1 MLFAKLRVLRT
12 FQKRHLDFLRSIE
25 DFDLLQEVG
34 FHQEIGQPLSMKQVY
49 LLDVASVATVQRRL
63 RRLKQLG
70 VIVLKRSEG
79 DGRSV
84 QLTLSPK
91 VLKTYL
97 KYGELIGLNGRVH
110 E

>member
-1 MLFAKLRVLRT
+1 MLFAKLRALRI
-12 FQKRHLDFLRSIE
+12 FQKRHLDFVRSME

-34 FHQEIGQPLSMKQVY
+34 FHQEIGRPLSMKQLY

-70 VIVLKRSEG
+70 AVILRRSEH

-110 E
+110 D